1 MAISRGSR
9 SLLLDAGGWVFAC
22 AIAAVAIVYQSE
34 LKMASYQLLGLTPPD
49 FNDTASANSP
59 RTATGQPATSGRQV
73 ELRAGSNGH
82 FITDAEANGR
92 RIEVMIDTGAS
103 VVALTYEDAQTI
115 GVTPS
120 PRDFTH
126 SVSTANGM
134 SRVAPVMLD
143 RVMIGDIM
151 VRNVQA
157 VVAERG
163 KLNITLLGNSFLSR
177 VSYRMAQGRLLLE
190 D

>member
-9 SLLLDAGGWVFAC
+9 TLLLDVSGWIFAC
-22 AIAAVAIVYQSE
+22 SMAAVAIVYQSE
-34 LKMASYQLLGLTPPD
+34 LKMAGYQLLGLTPPEFHD
-49 FNDTASANSP
+49 GTSVNTA
-59 RTATGQPATSGRQV
+59 RTSQQPNASGRQV

-82 FITDAEANGR
+82 FITEAEANGR

-103 VVALTYEDAQTI
+103 IIALTYEDAQTI

-126 SVSTANGM
+126 SVSTANGA

-177 VSYRMAQGRLLLE
+177 VSYRMAQGRLILE

>member
-9 SLLLDAGGWVFAC
+9 SLLVDAGGWMFAC
-22 AIAAVAIVYQSE
+22 AMAAVALVYQAE
-34 LKMASYQLLGLTPPD
+34 IKVAGYQLLGLSPPA
-49 FNDTASANSP
+49 FNDGNVSTA
-59 RTATGQPATSGRQV
+59 RVGQPTPASGRQV

-92 RIEVMIDTGAS
+92 RIEVMVDTGAS
-103 VVALTYEDAQTI
+103 VVALTYEDAQAI
-115 GVTPS
+115 GVAPA

-126 SVSTANGM
+126 RVSTANGT

-143 RVMIGDIM
+143 RVLIGDIM

-157 VVAERG
+157 VVSEPG

-177 VSYRMAQGRLLLE
+177 ISYRMAHGRLILE